1 MATSKAQAAGTA
13 LTEQVPAGCAAVPL
27 PDLRTERALARP
39 LRRMTSGLS
48 LCYSNS
54 LSVTWSQYVSVSC
67 GTCKMGA
74 PRRQV
79 SLLSSTPAAPS
90 SHLYTWL
97 VFNTCYLF
105 IYFYYYSWHIIVS
118 VYNMVTWHLSDLWS
132 DHHYKSSNCHLT
144 KLLHDWLYF
153 LCFRLHTP
161 WLMYFITR
169 SLYLLIFT
177 FFTLPLSLPCWRP
190 SVLCIYIS
198 VLFCLFICFTF
209 QIPHINEILQYLSL
223 SCS

>member
-1 MATSKAQAAGTA
+1 MS
-13 LTEQVPAGCAAVPL
+13 
-27 PDLRTERALARP
+27 
-39 LRRMTSGLS
+39 SGRS
-48 LCYSNS
+48 LCYCNS
-54 LSVTWSQYVSVSC
+54 LSVTWSQDVPVSC

-79 SLLSSTPAAPS
+79 SLLPSTPAAPS

-118 VYNMVTWHLSDLWS
+118 VYSMVTWHLSALRS
-132 DHHYKSSNCHLT
+132 DHHCKSSNCHLT

-177 FFTLPLSLPCWRP
+177 LFTLPPSLPCRRP
-190 SVLCIYIS
+190 SVSSLYLHICF
-198 VLFCLFICFTF
+198 VLFVHLFHFSDSTYKWNLAVFVFVMLLNKISQGPLTNNVKEAY
-209 QIPHINEILQYLSL
+209 HL
-223 SCS
+223 